1 MMTTVA
7 TPDTSPASQE
17 ALRSEYIQRAKD
29 LVPLLRSNARR
40 TDEERRLP
48 QENIDAL
55 EKSGILRASRPVQHG
70 GIEMDEITK
79 FHVFSEL
86 ARGCGSTGWVATLLS
101 DASFLVSLFPDEVQA
116 EVFADPNTH
125 TTATLIPAGR
135 AERDGSGF
143 RVTGRWPFNTG
154 CRHAQWV
161 AEPAVIE
168 LESGQPE
175 VCIFLMPYSELE
187 ILDDWYVSGLRGTG
201 SSTVVGSNVF
211 VPEERMLRL
220 RDAKTGRHRSVLNA
234 DKAIFQVPPTMY
246 ILTSGGST
254 FPGMA
259 QAAYDMYM
267 ENLQTRGPIAYT
279 SYARRVDAPVAQ
291 HQVANAALKI
301 DAGKHLMRQALEMVN
316 DHAESRTPYLPHEQP
331 QVWGLVGYSTQLFS
345 EAIDIIRLAS
355 GAHGIYQNQNIEIVF
370 RDANA
375 LASHALMMPTTGIEH
390 YGRALCGLEPNTPW
404 L

>member
-1 MMTTVA
+1 MTTVA

-143 RVTGRWPFNTG
+143 RVTGRWPFQH
-154 CRHAQWV
+154 RV
-161 AEPAVIE
+161 P
-168 LESGQPE
+168 SR
-175 VCIFLMPYSELE
+175 S
-187 ILDDWYVSGLRGTG
+187 
-201 SSTVVGSNVF
+201 VGSGAGGDRIGIR
-211 VPEERMLRL
+211 PARSMHLP
-220 RDAKTGRHRSVLNA
+220 DA
-234 DKAIFQVPPTMY
+234 
-246 ILTSGGST
+246 ILG
-254 FPGMA
+254 
-259 QAAYDMYM
+259 
-267 ENLQTRGPIAYT
+267 
-279 SYARRVDAPVAQ
+279 
-291 HQVANAALKI
+291 
-301 DAGKHLMRQALEMVN
+301 AG
-316 DHAESRTPYLPHEQP
+316 DSR
-331 QVWGLVGYSTQLFS
+331 
-345 EAIDIIRLAS
+345 
-355 GAHGIYQNQNIEIVF
+355 
-370 RDANA
+370 
-375 LASHALMMPTTGIEH
+375 
-390 YGRALCGLEPNTPW
+390 
-404 L
+404 